1 MFYERLAHSGFGFVS
16 VGTRA
21 ICNIDSHMYSSI
33 QGTLESNSQY
43 WVAPFVQAVFDQT
56 IKKVRPD
63 IAAMI
68 KQHSLMHSA

>member
-1 MFYERLAHSGFGFVS
+1 MRLP
-16 VGTRA
+16 
-21 ICNIDSHMYSSI
+21 CMYSSI

-43 WVAPFVQAVFDQT
+43 WVAPFVQAAFDQT